1 MDGIEEKI
9 KEARKA
15 GYKDDEIIQFLAQLP
30 DVGPQVMAALEN
42 QYKPNE
48 ILKFLGQS
56 PAYRE
61 GTELPTG
68 MRAFVSAMQA
78 PTFTTFPKIVGA
90 VGAPFAA
97 LEQGI
102 SLPEAYAQGRDIMRG
117 AAESYEQEAPYKAAA
132 GQMVTSLPMV
142 LGGLPSTV
150 VRNVG
155 GAMVPAIKS
164 AAPSIAPSIQA
175 AGRYMTA
182 APGAGQ
188 VMGLGQRMAQAGG
201 SGAGYGFVSGLG
213 GSYEDDALA
222 MLKEAGKS
230 ALVGGSLGVGSQPV
244 MSVLGAG
251 GRQVVARSG
260 LFPQSTGTYA
270 QQKVA
275 EALIRDV
282 PDPLSPANA
291 LTRAQARL
299 LKLGPEARIADVGG
313 KSTRNLLD
321 VQATL
326 PGRTA
331 NVAEQ
336 AILERQA
343 GRAGRLM
350 TAADESLGT
359 QNAQFLQTIDNFNA
373 QRFTDSRPY
382 YAVIDKAILQ
392 VDNSLT
398 DVFKKSQGVQG
409 ASELLFLT
417 KTGQTIDLSKL
428 KYGEQVP
435 MNVLDTLKQSLYD
448 ASQALRKTGS
458 NSQANAYDDVRA
470 KLVSV
475 LEAKSPKVGD
485 QSAYTLAMK
494 TWAGP
499 SQMSDAAEVGR
510 KAMTDDVLNLSQAMK
525 GFTQSE
531 IDAFRVGALQA
542 LRQKTGTEAGQT
554 SLLKMWKEPATQD
567 RLKAVFENDYKSF
580 ASAVAKEARLK
591 ALESTGRGSASAARL
606 AGAADLDIAPLA
618 QVAGAAASGSPSA
631 IVTSAVNFARQTQTP
646 EAVRNEIGKILLS
659 RDPQQLS
666 QLAEIIRK
674 LNESRARAAGIG
686 GRGSSQIGS
695 MISDYPSP

>member
-1 MDGIEEKI
+1 MDGIKEKI
-9 KEARKA
+9 KEAQKA
-15 GYKDDEIIQFLAQLP
+15 GYKDDQIIQFLAQLP
-30 DVGPQVMAALEN
+30 DVGPQVTAALEN
-42 QYKPNE
+42 QYKPDE

-61 GTELPTG
+61 GTELPETFRG
-68 MRAFVSAMQA
+68 FVSAMQG
-78 PTFTTFPKIVGA
+78 PTFNAFPRIVGA

-102 SLPEAYAQGRDIMRG
+102 PLSEAYAQGRDIMRG
-117 AAESYEQEAPYKAAA
+117 AAESYQQESPYKAAG
-132 GQMVTSLPMV
+132 GQMVASLPVV

-155 GAMVPAIKS
+155 GAALPAIE
-164 AAPSIAPSIQA
+164 AVAPRVAPSIQA

-213 GSYEDDALA
+213 GSYEDDAIE

-230 ALVGGSLGVGSQPV
+230 ALISGGLGAGTQPV
-244 MSVLGAG
+244 MSMVGAG
-251 GRQVVARSG
+251 GRQVMARMS
-260 LFPQSTGTYA
+260 PASAGTYA

-282 PDPLSPANA
+282 PEPLTGANA

-336 AILERQA
+336 AILDRQA

-350 TAADESLGT
+350 TAADEALGT

-373 QRFTDSRPY
+373 QRFADSRPY
-382 YAVIDKAILQ
+382 YAAIDKAILQ

-398 DVFKKSQGVQG
+398 DVFNRSKGVQG
-409 ASELLFLT
+409 ASELLFQT

-448 ASQALRKTGS
+448 ASQALRKTGN
-458 NSQANAYDDVRA
+458 NSQANAYDDVRE
-470 KLVSV
+470 KLVGV
-475 LEAKSPKVGD
+475 LEAKSPKVGN

-510 KAMTDDVLNLSQAMK
+510 KAMTDDVLNLGQAMK
-525 GFTQSE
+525 GFTQAE
-531 IDAFRVGALQA
+531 TDAFRVGALQA

-606 AGAADLDIAPLA
+606 AGQADLDVAPLA
-618 QVAGAAASGSPSA
+618 QAAGAAASGNPMA
-631 IVTSAVNFARQTQTP
+631 IVTSAVNLARQTQTP
-646 EAVRNEIGKILLS
+646 EAVRNEIGRILLS
-659 RDPQQLS
+659 RDPQQLT
-666 QLAEIIRK
+666 QLADIVRK
-674 LNESRARAAGIG
+674 LNESRARAAGVA
-686 GRGSSQIGS
+686 GRGSAQIGG
-695 MISDYPSP
+695 MLSDNPAP

>member
-1 MDGIEEKI
+1 MDGIKEKI
-9 KEARKA
+9 KEAQKA
-15 GYKDDEIIQFLAQLP
+15 GYKDDQIIQFLAQLP
-30 DVGPQVMAALEN
+30 DVGPQVTAALESE
-42 QYKPNE
+42 YKPAE

-61 GTELPTG
+61 GTELPTAFRG
-68 MRAFVSAMQA
+68 FVSAMQG
-78 PTFTTFPKIVGA
+78 PTFNAFPKIVGA

-102 SLPEAYAQGRDIMRG
+102 PLGEAYAQGRDIMRG
-117 AAESYEQEAPYKAAA
+117 AAESYEQEAPYKAAG
-132 GQMVTSLPMV
+132 GQLVASLPMV
-142 LGGLPSTV
+142 LGGLPSTA
-150 VRNVG
+150 VRSLG
-155 GAMVPAIKS
+155 GAVVPAIEA
-164 AAPSIAPSIQA
+164 AAPRVAPSIQA

-213 GSYEDDALA
+213 GSYEDDAIE

-230 ALVGGSLGVGSQPV
+230 ALVGGSLGVTTQPV

-251 GRQVVARSG
+251 GRQVMARMS
-260 LFPQSTGTYA
+260 PSSAGTYA

-336 AILERQA
+336 AILDRQA

-350 TAADESLGT
+350 TAADEALGT

-382 YAVIDKAILQ
+382 YAAIDKAILQ

-398 DVFKKSQGVQG
+398 DVFNRSKGVQG
-409 ASELLFLT
+409 ASELLFQT

-448 ASQALRKTGS
+448 ASQALRKTGN
-458 NSQANAYDDVRA
+458 NSQANAYDDVRE
-470 KLVSV
+470 KLVGV
-475 LEAKSPKVGD
+475 LEAKSPKVGN

-606 AGAADLDIAPLA
+606 AGAADLDVAPLA
-618 QVAGAAASGSPSA
+618 QVAGSVASGSPSA

-659 RDPQQLS
+659 RDPQQLT
-666 QLAEIIRK
+666 QLAEIVRK
-674 LNESRARAAGIG
+674 LNESRARAAGVA
-686 GRGSSQIGS
+686 GRGSGQIGS
-695 MISDYPSP
+695 MISDYPAP

>member
-1 MDGIEEKI
+1 MDGIKEKI
-9 KEARKA
+9 KEAQKA
-15 GYKDDEIIQFLAQLP
+15 GYKDDQIIQFLAQLP
-30 DVGPQVMAALEN
+30 DVGPQVTAALEN
-42 QYKPNE
+42 QYKPDE

-61 GTELPTG
+61 GTELPETFRG
-68 MRAFVSAMQA
+68 FVSAMQG
-78 PTFTTFPKIVGA
+78 PTFNAFPRIVGA

-102 SLPEAYAQGRDIMRG
+102 PLSEAYAQGRDIMRG
-117 AAESYEQEAPYKAAA
+117 AAESYQQESPYKAAG
-132 GQMVTSLPMV
+132 GQMVASLPMV

-155 GAMVPAIKS
+155 GATLPAIE
-164 AAPSIAPSIQA
+164 AVAPRVAPSIQA

-213 GSYEDDALA
+213 GSYEDDALE

-230 ALVGGSLGVGSQPV
+230 ALISGGLGAGTQPV
-244 MSVLGAG
+244 MSMVGAG
-251 GRQVVARSG
+251 GRQVMARMS
-260 LFPQSTGTYA
+260 PTAAGTYA

-282 PDPLSPANA
+282 PEPLTGANA

-336 AILERQA
+336 AILDRQA

-350 TAADESLGT
+350 TAADEALGT

-373 QRFTDSRPY
+373 QRFADSRPY
-382 YAVIDKAILQ
+382 YAAIDKAILQ

-398 DVFKKSQGVQG
+398 DVFNRSKGVQG
-409 ASELLFLT
+409 ASELLFQT

-448 ASQALRKTGS
+448 ASQALRKTGN
-458 NSQANAYDDVRA
+458 NSQANAYDDVRE
-470 KLVSV
+470 KLVGV
-475 LEAKSPKVGD
+475 LEAKSPKVGN

-499 SQMSDAAEVGR
+499 SQMIDAAEVGR
-510 KAMTDDVLNLSQAMK
+510 KAMTDDVLNLGQAMK
-525 GFTQSE
+525 GFTQAE
-531 IDAFRVGALQA
+531 TDAFRVGALQA

-606 AGAADLDIAPLA
+606 AGQADLDVAPLA
-618 QVAGAAASGSPSA
+618 QAAGAAASGNPMA
-631 IVTSAVNFARQTQTP
+631 IVTSAVNLARQTQTP
-646 EAVRNEIGKILLS
+646 EAVRNEIGRILLS
-659 RDPQQLS
+659 RDPQQLT
-666 QLAEIIRK
+666 QLADIVRK
-674 LNESRARAAGIG
+674 LNESRAKAAGVA
-686 GRGSSQIGS
+686 GRGSAQIGG
-695 MISDYPSP
+695 MLSDYTAP

>member
-1 MDGIEEKI
+1 MDGIEKKI
-9 KEARKA
+9 KEAQKA
-15 GYKDDEIIQFLAQLP
+15 GYKDDEIIQFLSQLP

-42 QYKPNE
+42 QYKPDE

-56 PAYRE
+56 PAYIQ
-61 GTELPTG
+61 GTELSTPFRG
-68 MRAFVSAMQA
+68 FVSAMQG
-78 PTFTTFPKIVGA
+78 PTFNAFPRIVGA

-97 LEQGI
+97 IEQGI
-102 SLPEAYAQGRDIMRG
+102 PLSEAYAQGRDIMRG
-117 AAESYEQEAPYKAAA
+117 AAESYQQEAPYSAAG
-132 GQMVTSLPMV
+132 GQMVASLPMV
-142 LGGLPSTV
+142 LGGLPSTAV
-150 VRNVG
+150 KSIG
-155 GAMVPAIKS
+155 GATLPAIE
-164 AAPSIAPSIQA
+164 AVAPKVAPAIQA
-175 AGRYMTA
+175 TGRYMTA

-213 GSYEDDALA
+213 GSYEDDALE

-230 ALVGGSLGVGSQPV
+230 ALISGGLGAGTQPV

-251 GRQVVARSG
+251 GRQVMARMS
-260 LFPQSTGTYA
+260 PAAAGTYA

-282 PDPLSPANA
+282 PEPLTAANA
-291 LTRAQARL
+291 LSRAQARL

-326 PGRTA
+326 PGTTA
-331 NVAEQ
+331 NVAER
-336 AILERQA
+336 AILDRQS

-350 TAADESLGT
+350 TAADEALGT
-359 QNAQFLQTIDNFNA
+359 QNAQFLQTIDKFNA
-373 QRFTDSRPY
+373 QRFADSRPY
-382 YAVIDKAILQ
+382 YGAIDKAILQ

-398 DVFKKSQGVQG
+398 DVFNKSKGVQG

-428 KYGEQVP
+428 KYGEPVP

-448 ASQALRKTGS
+448 ASQELKKAGQ
-458 NSQANAYDDVRA
+458 NSQANAYDDVRM
-470 KLVSV
+470 KLVGI
-475 LEAKSPKVGD
+475 LEAKSPKVGG
-485 QSAYTLAMK
+485 QSAYTMAMK

-499 SQMSDAAEVGR
+499 SQMMDAAEVGR
-510 KAMTDDVLNLSQAMK
+510 KAMTDDVLNLGQAMK

-606 AGAADLDIAPLA
+606 AGQADLDVAPFA
-618 QVAGAAASGSPSA
+618 QAAGAVSSGNPMA
-631 IVTSAVNFARQTQTP
+631 IVTAATNLARQTQTP
-646 EAVRNEIGKILLS
+646 EAVRNEIGRILLS
-659 RDPQQLS
+659 RDPQQLT
-666 QLAEIIRK
+666 QLADIVRK
-674 LNESRARAAGIG
+674 LNESRARAAGVA
-686 GRGSSQIGS
+686 GRGSGQIGS

>member
-1 MDGIEEKI
+1 MDGIEKKI
-9 KEARKA
+9 KEAQKA

-30 DVGPQVMAALEN
+30 DVGPQVTAALEN

-61 GTELPTG
+61 GTELPTAFRG
-68 MRAFVSAMQA
+68 FVSAMQA
-78 PTFTTFPKIVGA
+78 PTFTAFPKIVGA

-102 SLPEAYAQGRDIMRG
+102 PLSEAYAQGRDIMRG

-132 GQMVTSLPMV
+132 GQLVASLPLV

-150 VRNVG
+150 VRNIG
-155 GAMVPAIKS
+155 GAVVPAIE
-164 AAPSIAPSIQA
+164 AVAPRVAPSIQA

-188 VMGLGQRMAQAGG
+188 VMGMGQRMAQAGG

-213 GSYEDDALA
+213 GSYEDDAIE

-230 ALVGGSLGVGSQPV
+230 ALISGGLGVTTQPV
-244 MSVLGAG
+244 MGILGAG
-251 GRQVVARSG
+251 GRQAMARMS
-260 LFPQSTGTYA
+260 PTAAGTYA

-282 PDPLSPANA
+282 PEPLTGANA

-336 AILERQA
+336 AILDRQA
-343 GRAGRLM
+343 SRAGRLM
-350 TAADESLGT
+350 TAADEALGT
-359 QNAQFLQTIDNFNA
+359 QNAQFLQTVDKFNA
-373 QRFTDSRPY
+373 QRFDDSRPY
-382 YAVIDKAILQ
+382 YAAIDKAVLQ

-398 DVFKKSQGVQG
+398 DVFKKSKGVQG

-448 ASQALRKTGS
+448 ASQELRKVGS
-458 NSQANAYDDVRA
+458 NSQANAYDDVRE

-475 LEAKSPKVGD
+475 LEAKSPKVGG
-485 QSAYTLAMK
+485 QSAYALAMK

-499 SQMSDAAEVGR
+499 SQMMDAAEVGR
-510 KAMTDDVLNLSQAMK
+510 KAMTDDVLNLGQAMK

-531 IDAFRVGALQA
+531 VDAFRVGALQA

-606 AGAADLDIAPLA
+606 AGQADLDIAPVVQA
-618 QVAGAAASGSPSA
+618 AGAAASGNPSA
-631 IVTSAVNFARQTQTP
+631 IVTTAVNLARQTQTP

-659 RDPQQLS
+659 RDPQQLT
-666 QLAEIIRK
+666 QLAEIVRK
-674 LNESRARAAGIG
+674 LNESRARAAGVA
-686 GRGSSQIGS
+686 GRGSGQIGG
-695 MISDYPSP
+695 MLSDNPAP

>member
-30 DVGPQVMAALEN
+30 TVGPQVTAALEN
-42 QYKPNE
+42 QYKPDE

-56 PAYRE
+56 PAYIQ

-68 MRAFVSAMQA
+68 FRGFVNAMQG
-78 PTFTTFPKIVGA
+78 PTFNAFPKIVGA

-117 AAESYEQEAPYKAAA
+117 AAESYQQESPYYAA
-132 GQMVTSLPMV
+132 GGQMAASLPMV

-155 GAMVPAIKS
+155 GAALPAIE
-164 AAPSIAPSIQA
+164 AVAPRVVPSIQA

-213 GSYEDDALA
+213 GSYEDDALE

-230 ALVGGSLGVGSQPV
+230 ALISGGLGAGTQPV

-251 GRQVVARSG
+251 GRQVMARMS
-260 LFPQSTGTYA
+260 PASAGTYA

-282 PDPLSPANA
+282 PEPLTAANA
-291 LTRAQARL
+291 LSRAQARL

-326 PGRTA
+326 PGTTA
-331 NVAEQ
+331 NVAER
-336 AILERQA
+336 AILDRQS

-350 TAADESLGT
+350 TAADEALGT
-359 QNAQFLQTIDNFNA
+359 QNAQFLQTIDNFNT
-373 QRFTDSRPY
+373 QRFNDSRPY
-382 YAVIDKAILQ
+382 YAAIDKAILQ

-398 DVFKKSQGVQG
+398 DVFNRSKGVQG
-409 ASELLFLT
+409 ASELLFQT

-448 ASQALRKTGS
+448 ASQALRKTGN
-458 NSQANAYDDVRA
+458 NSQANAYDDVRE
-470 KLVSV
+470 KLVGV
-475 LEAKSPKVGD
+475 LEAKSPKVGN

-510 KAMTDDVLNLSQAMK
+510 KAMTDDVLNLNQAMK

-606 AGAADLDIAPLA
+606 AGAADLDVAPLA

-646 EAVRNEIGKILLS
+646 EAVRNEIGRILLS
-659 RDPQQLS
+659 RDPQQLT
-666 QLAEIIRK
+666 QLADIVRK
-674 LNESRARAAGIG
+674 LNESRARAAGVA
-686 GRGSSQIGS
+686 GRGSGQIGS
-695 MISDYPSP
+695 MISDYTAP

>member
-1 MDGIEEKI
+1 
-9 KEARKA
+9 
-15 GYKDDEIIQFLAQLP
+15 
-30 DVGPQVMAALEN
+30 
-42 QYKPNE
+42 
-48 ILKFLGQS
+48 
-56 PAYRE
+56 
-61 GTELPTG
+61 
-68 MRAFVSAMQA
+68 
-78 PTFTTFPKIVGA
+78 
-90 VGAPFAA
+90 
-97 LEQGI
+97 
-102 SLPEAYAQGRDIMRG
+102 MRG

-132 GQMVTSLPMV
+132 GQLVASLPMV

-150 VRNVG
+150 VRNIG
-155 GAMVPAIKS
+155 GAVVPAIE
-164 AAPSIAPSIQA
+164 AVAPRVAPSIQA

-188 VMGLGQRMAQAGG
+188 VMGMGQRMAQAGG

-213 GSYEDDALA
+213 GSYEDDAIE

-230 ALVGGSLGVGSQPV
+230 ALISGGLGVTTQPV
-244 MSVLGAG
+244 MGILGAG
-251 GRQVVARSG
+251 GRQAMARMS
-260 LFPQSTGTYA
+260 PTAAGTYA

-282 PDPLSPANA
+282 PEPLTGANA

-336 AILERQA
+336 AILDRQA
-343 GRAGRLM
+343 SRAGRLM
-350 TAADESLGT
+350 TAADEALGT
-359 QNAQFLQTIDNFNA
+359 QNAQFLQTVDKFNA
-373 QRFTDSRPY
+373 QRFDDSRPY
-382 YAVIDKAILQ
+382 YAAIDKAVLQ

-398 DVFKKSQGVQG
+398 DVFKKSKGVQG

-448 ASQALRKTGS
+448 ASQELRKVGS
-458 NSQANAYDDVRA
+458 NSQANAYDDVRE
-470 KLVSV
+470 KLVKV
-475 LEAKSPKVGD
+475 LEAKSPKVGG
-485 QSAYTLAMK
+485 QSAYALAMK

-499 SQMSDAAEVGR
+499 SQMMDAAEVGR
-510 KAMTDDVLNLSQAMK
+510 KAMTDDVLNLGQAMK

-606 AGAADLDIAPLA
+606 AGQADLDIAPVVQA
-618 QVAGAAASGSPSA
+618 AGAAASGNPSA
-631 IVTSAVNFARQTQTP
+631 IVTTAVNLARQTQTP

-659 RDPQQLS
+659 RDPQQLT
-666 QLAEIIRK
+666 QLAEIVRK
-674 LNESRARAAGIG
+674 LNESRARAAGVA
-686 GRGSSQIGS
+686 GRGSGQIGS
-695 MISDYPSP
+695 MLSDNPAP

>member
-1 MDGIEEKI
+1 
-9 KEARKA
+9 
-15 GYKDDEIIQFLAQLP
+15 
-30 DVGPQVMAALEN
+30 
-42 QYKPNE
+42 
-48 ILKFLGQS
+48 
-56 PAYRE
+56 
-61 GTELPTG
+61 
-68 MRAFVSAMQA
+68 
-78 PTFTTFPKIVGA
+78 
-90 VGAPFAA
+90 
-97 LEQGI
+97 
-102 SLPEAYAQGRDIMRG
+102 MRG

-132 GQMVTSLPMV
+132 GQLVASLPMV

-150 VRNVG
+150 VRNIG
-155 GAMVPAIKS
+155 GAVVPAIE
-164 AAPSIAPSIQA
+164 AVAPRVAPSIQA

-188 VMGLGQRMAQAGG
+188 VMGMGQRMAQAGG

-213 GSYEDDALA
+213 GSYEDDAIE

-230 ALVGGSLGVGSQPV
+230 ASISGGLGVTTQPV
-244 MSVLGAG
+244 MGILGAG
-251 GRQVVARSG
+251 GRQAMARMS
-260 LFPQSTGTYA
+260 PTAAGTYA

-282 PDPLSPANA
+282 PEPLTGANA

-336 AILERQA
+336 AILDRQA
-343 GRAGRLM
+343 SRAGRLM
-350 TAADESLGT
+350 TAADEALGT
-359 QNAQFLQTIDNFNA
+359 QNAQFLQTVDKFNA
-373 QRFTDSRPY
+373 QRFDDSRPY
-382 YAVIDKAILQ
+382 YAAIDKAILQ

-398 DVFKKSQGVQG
+398 DVFKKSKGVQG

-448 ASQALRKTGS
+448 ASQELRKVGS
-458 NSQANAYDDVRA
+458 NSQANAYDDVRE

-475 LEAKSPKVGD
+475 LEAKSPKVGG
-485 QSAYTLAMK
+485 QSAYALAMK

-499 SQMSDAAEVGR
+499 SQMMDAAEVGR
-510 KAMTDDVLNLSQAMK
+510 KAMTDDVLNLGQAMK

-531 IDAFRVGALQA
+531 VDAFRVGALQA

-606 AGAADLDIAPLA
+606 AGQADLDIAPVVQA
-618 QVAGAAASGSPSA
+618 AGAAASGNPSA
-631 IVTSAVNFARQTQTP
+631 IVTTAVNLARQTQTP
-646 EAVRNEIGKILLS
+646 EAVRNEIGRILLS
-659 RDPQQLS
+659 RDPQQLT
-666 QLAEIIRK
+666 QLADIVRK
-674 LNESRARAAGIG
+674 LNESRARAAGVAGRGAGQIG
-686 GRGSSQIGS
+686 G
-695 MISDYPSP
+695 MLPDYVAP

>member
-1 MDGIEEKI
+1 MKG
-9 KEARKA
+9 
-15 GYKDDEIIQFLAQLP
+15 
-30 DVGPQVMAALEN
+30 
-42 QYKPNE
+42 
-48 ILKFLGQS
+48 
-56 PAYRE
+56 
-61 GTELPTG
+61 
-68 MRAFVSAMQA
+68 
-78 PTFTTFPKIVGA
+78 PTFNAFPKIVGA

-97 LEQGI
+97 IEQGI
-102 SLPEAYAQGRDIMRG
+102 PLSEAYAQGRDIMRG
-117 AAESYEQEAPYKAAA
+117 AAESYEQESPYKAAG
-132 GQMVTSLPMV
+132 GQLVASLPLV
-142 LGGLPSTV
+142 LGGGGAAKTIASTV
-150 VRNVG
+150 
-155 GAMVPAIKS
+155 MPAIKTVAPR
-164 AAPSIAPSIQA
+164 AAPIIAR
-175 AGRYMTA
+175 AGQYLAGTPA
-182 APGAGQ
+182 AGQ
-188 VMGLGQRMAQAGG
+188 VMGMGQRMAQAGA
-201 SGAGYGFVSGLG
+201 SGAGYGFLSGLG
-213 GSYEDDALA
+213 GSYEEDA
-222 MLKEAGKS
+222 MDVLKEAGKS
-230 ALVGGSLGVGSQPV
+230 ALISGGLGVTTQPV
-244 MSVLGAG
+244 MGMIGAG
-251 GRQVVARSG
+251 GRQVMARMS
-260 LFPQSTGTYA
+260 PTSAGTYA

-282 PDPLSPANA
+282 PEPLTGANA

-350 TAADESLGT
+350 TAADEALGT

-373 QRFTDSRPY
+373 QRFADSRPY
-382 YAVIDKAILQ
+382 YAAIDKAILQ

-398 DVFKKSQGVQG
+398 DVFNRTKGVQG
-409 ASELLFLT
+409 ASELLFQT

-448 ASQALRKTGS
+448 ASQALRKTGN
-458 NSQANAYDDVRA
+458 NSQANAYDDVRE
-470 KLVSV
+470 KLVGV
-475 LEAKSPKVGD
+475 LEAKSPKVGN

-510 KAMTDDVLNLSQAMK
+510 KAMTDDVLNLGQAMK
-525 GFTQSE
+525 GFTQAE
-531 IDAFRVGALQA
+531 TDAFRVGALQA

-606 AGAADLDIAPLA
+606 AGQADLDIAPVVQA
-618 QVAGAAASGSPSA
+618 AGAAASGNPSA
-631 IVTSAVNFARQTQTP
+631 IVTTAVNLARQTQTP

-659 RDPQQLS
+659 RDPQQLT
-666 QLAEIIRK
+666 QLAEIVRK
-674 LNESRARAAGIG
+674 LNESRARAAGVA
-686 GRGSSQIGS
+686 GRGSGQIGS
-695 MISDYPSP
+695 MLPGYVGQ

>member
-1 MDGIEEKI
+1 MDGIKEKI
-9 KEARKA
+9 KEAQKA
-15 GYKDDEIIQFLAQLP
+15 GYKDDQIIQFLAQLP
-30 DVGPQVMAALEN
+30 DVGPQVTAALEN
-42 QYKPNE
+42 QYKPGE

-61 GTELPTG
+61 GTELPESFRG
-68 MRAFVSAMQA
+68 FVSAMQG
-78 PTFTTFPKIVGA
+78 PTFNTFPRIVGA

-102 SLPEAYAQGRDIMRG
+102 PLSEAYAQGRDIMRG
-117 AAESYEQEAPYKAAA
+117 AAESYQQESPYKAAG
-132 GQMVTSLPMV
+132 GQLVASLPMV
-142 LGGLPSTV
+142 VGGLPSTV

-155 GAMVPAIKS
+155 GATLPAIERV
-164 AAPSIAPSIQA
+164 APSIAPSIQA

-188 VMGLGQRMAQAGG
+188 VMGMGQRMAQAGG

-213 GSYEDDALA
+213 GSYEDDAIE

-230 ALVGGSLGVGSQPV
+230 ALVGGSLGVTTQPV
-244 MSVLGAG
+244 MSILGAG
-251 GRQVVARSG
+251 GRQAMARMS
-260 LFPQSTGTYA
+260 PTAAGTYA

-282 PDPLSPANA
+282 PEPLTGANA

-336 AILERQA
+336 AILDRQA

-350 TAADESLGT
+350 TAADEALGT

-373 QRFTDSRPY
+373 QRFADSRPY
-382 YAVIDKAILQ
+382 YAAIDKAILQ

-398 DVFKKSQGVQG
+398 DVFNRSKGVQG
-409 ASELLFLT
+409 ASELLFQT

-448 ASQALRKTGS
+448 ASQALRKTGN
-458 NSQANAYDDVRA
+458 NSQANAYDDVRE
-470 KLVSV
+470 KLVGV
-475 LEAKSPKVGD
+475 LEAKSPKVGN

-510 KAMTDDVLNLSQAMK
+510 KAMTDDVLNLGQAMK
-525 GFTQSE
+525 GFTQAE
-531 IDAFRVGALQA
+531 TDAFRVGALQA

-606 AGAADLDIAPLA
+606 AGQADLDVAPLA
-618 QVAGAAASGSPSA
+618 QAAGAAASGNPMA
-631 IVTSAVNFARQTQTP
+631 IVTSAVNLARQTQTP
-646 EAVRNEIGKILLS
+646 EAVRNEIGRILLS
-659 RDPQQLS
+659 RDPQQLT
-666 QLAEIIRK
+666 QLADIVRK
-674 LNESRARAAGIG
+674 LNESRARAAGVAGRGAGQIG
-686 GRGSSQIGS
+686 G
-695 MISDYPSP
+695 MLPDYVAP

>member
-1 MDGIEEKI
+1 MDGIKEKI
-9 KEARKA
+9 KEAQKA
-15 GYKDDEIIQFLAQLP
+15 GYKDDQIIQFLAQLP
-30 DVGPQVMAALEN
+30 DVGPQVTAALEN
-42 QYKPNE
+42 QYKPDE

-61 GTELPTG
+61 GTELPETFRG
-68 MRAFVSAMQA
+68 FVSAMQG
-78 PTFTTFPKIVGA
+78 PTFNAFPRIVGA

-102 SLPEAYAQGRDIMRG
+102 PLSEAYAQGRDIMRG
-117 AAESYEQEAPYKAAA
+117 AAESYQQESPYKAAG
-132 GQMVTSLPMV
+132 GQMVASLPMV

-155 GAMVPAIKS
+155 GAALPAIE
-164 AAPSIAPSIQA
+164 AVAPRVAPSIQA

-213 GSYEDDALA
+213 GSYEDDAIE

-230 ALVGGSLGVGSQPV
+230 ALISGGLGAGTQPV

-251 GRQVVARSG
+251 GRQIVARSG
-260 LFPQSTGTYA
+260 MFPESTGTYA

-282 PDPLSPANA
+282 PEPLTGANA

-336 AILERQA
+336 AILDRQA

-350 TAADESLGT
+350 TAADEALGT

-373 QRFTDSRPY
+373 QRFADSRPY
-382 YAVIDKAILQ
+382 YAAIDKAILQ

-398 DVFKKSQGVQG
+398 DVFNRSKGVQG
-409 ASELLFLT
+409 ASELLFQT

-448 ASQALRKTGS
+448 ASQALRKTGN
-458 NSQANAYDDVRA
+458 NSQANAYDDVRE
-470 KLVSV
+470 KLVGV
-475 LEAKSPKVGD
+475 LEAKSPKVGN

-499 SQMSDAAEVGR
+499 SQMIDAAEVGR
-510 KAMTDDVLNLSQAMK
+510 KAMTDDVLNLGQAMK

-531 IDAFRVGALQA
+531 TDAFRVGALQA

-606 AGAADLDIAPLA
+606 AGQADLDVAPLA
-618 QVAGAAASGSPSA
+618 QAAGAAASGNPMA
-631 IVTSAVNFARQTQTP
+631 IVTSAVNLARQTQTP
-646 EAVRNEIGKILLS
+646 EAVRNEIGRILLS
-659 RDPQQLS
+659 RDPQQLT
-666 QLAEIIRK
+666 QLADIVRK
-674 LNESRARAAGIG
+674 LNESRARAAGVA
-686 GRGSSQIGS
+686 GRGSAQIGG
-695 MISDYPSP
+695 MLSDYTAP

>member
-1 MDGIEEKI
+1 MDGIKEKI
-9 KEARKA
+9 KEAQKA
-15 GYKDDEIIQFLAQLP
+15 GYKDDQIIQFLAQLP
-30 DVGPQVMAALEN
+30 DVGPQVTAALEN
-42 QYKPNE
+42 QYKPDE

-61 GTELPTG
+61 GTELPETFRG
-68 MRAFVSAMQA
+68 FVSAMQG
-78 PTFTTFPKIVGA
+78 PTFNTFPRIVGA

-102 SLPEAYAQGRDIMRG
+102 PLSEAYAQGRDIMRG
-117 AAESYEQEAPYKAAA
+117 AAESYQQESPYKAAG
-132 GQMVTSLPMV
+132 GQLVASLPV
-142 LGGLPSTV
+142 VVGGLTSTA
-150 VRNVG
+150 VRNIG
-155 GAMVPAIKS
+155 GATLPAIEA
-164 AAPSIAPSIQA
+164 AAPRIAPSIQA

-188 VMGLGQRMAQAGG
+188 VMGMGQRMAQAGG

-213 GSYEDDALA
+213 GSYEDDAIE

-230 ALVGGSLGVGSQPV
+230 ALISGGLGTVSQPV
-244 MSVLGAG
+244 MSMVGAG
-251 GRQVVARSG
+251 GRQAMARMS
-260 LFPQSTGTYA
+260 PTAAGTYA

-282 PDPLSPANA
+282 PEPLTGANA

-336 AILERQA
+336 AILDRQA

-350 TAADESLGT
+350 TAADEALGT

-373 QRFTDSRPY
+373 QRFADSRPY
-382 YAVIDKAILQ
+382 YAAIDKAILQ

-398 DVFKKSQGVQG
+398 DVFNRSKGVQG
-409 ASELLFLT
+409 ASELLFQT

-448 ASQALRKTGS
+448 ASQALRKTGN
-458 NSQANAYDDVRA
+458 NSQANAYDDVRE
-470 KLVSV
+470 KLVGV
-475 LEAKSPKVGD
+475 LEAKSPKVGN

-510 KAMTDDVLNLSQAMK
+510 KAMTDDVLNLGQAMK

-606 AGAADLDIAPLA
+606 AGQADLDIAPVVQA
-618 QVAGAAASGSPSA
+618 AGAAASGNPSA
-631 IVTSAVNFARQTQTP
+631 IVTTAVNLARQTQTP

-659 RDPQQLS
+659 RDPQQLT

-674 LNESRARAAGIG
+674 LNESRARAAGVA
-686 GRGSSQIGS
+686 GRGSGQIGG
-695 MISDYPSP
+695 MLSDNPAP